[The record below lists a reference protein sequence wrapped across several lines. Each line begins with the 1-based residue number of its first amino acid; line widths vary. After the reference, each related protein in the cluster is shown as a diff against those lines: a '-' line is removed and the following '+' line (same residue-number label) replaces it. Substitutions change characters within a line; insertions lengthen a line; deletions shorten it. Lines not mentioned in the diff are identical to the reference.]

1 MTNSKFINSYFQ
13 LLKKCS
19 NPTGNKDGIRLEA
32 SAEVRTELYKGN

>member
-1 MTNSKFINSYFQ
+1 MTGSKFIKFYFQ